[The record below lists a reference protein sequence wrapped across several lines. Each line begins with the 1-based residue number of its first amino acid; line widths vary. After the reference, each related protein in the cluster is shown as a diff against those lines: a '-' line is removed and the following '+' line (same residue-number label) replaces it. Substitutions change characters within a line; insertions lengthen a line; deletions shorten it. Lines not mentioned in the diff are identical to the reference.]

1 MGSGR
6 PEGNALALVILATG
20 RSSLKTVGASWL
32 AAGVAALML
41 AMLGVGLLLGYQYAL
56 GAATKSAAAT
66 TVAPLTIDRPETRA
80 LVDRVGA
87 IHGRLSRLESEASQ
101 LARRLGKPATDAAN
115 ADQGGP
121 LVPAWMPLASF
132 GPFASARQLG
142 RGVSLLEAQIEG
154 LERRLSKMATMA
166 TAGDVRSMA
175 MPSLHPIAG
184 GRLTSGFGLRRDPM
198 TGRLARHT
206 GLDFAAPM
214 GTPILASAGG
224 RVRTASRR
232 GPYGNVVE
240 IDHGNGLVTRYAHA
254 SRLYVRV
261 GDVVVPE
268 QKIAAVGSTGRSTGP
283 HLHFEVID
291 RGRHVEPRR
300 YLYP

>member
-1 MGSGR
+1 
-6 PEGNALALVILATG
+6 LALVIVATG

-32 AAGVAALML
+32 AAGIAALML
-41 AMLGVGLLLGYQYAL
+41 VMLGVGLLLGYRFAL
-56 GAATKSAAAT
+56 GGATGTPSVTAS
-66 TVAPLTIDRPETRA
+66 APLTIDRPETRA
-80 LVDRVGA
+80 LIDRVGA

-101 LARRLGKPATDAAN
+101 LARRLGKPDPEATA

-121 LVPAWMPLASF
+121 LIPAWRVPLGNI
-132 GPFASARQLG
+132 GPLASARQLG
-142 RGVSLLEAQIEG
+142 RGVAQLEAQTAG
-154 LERRLSKMATMA
+154 LERRLSRMRTMA
-166 TAGDVRSMA
+166 TAGDLRSMA
-175 MPSLHPIAG
+175 LPNLHPIAG
-184 GRLTSGFGLRRDPM
+184 GRLTSGFGLRRDPL
-198 TGRLARHT
+198 TGRLARHS
-206 GLDFAAPM
+206 GLDFAAPA

-224 RVRTASRR
+224 RVRTAGRR

-254 SRLYVRV
+254 SRLYVRT
-261 GDVVVPE
+261 GDVVVPQ